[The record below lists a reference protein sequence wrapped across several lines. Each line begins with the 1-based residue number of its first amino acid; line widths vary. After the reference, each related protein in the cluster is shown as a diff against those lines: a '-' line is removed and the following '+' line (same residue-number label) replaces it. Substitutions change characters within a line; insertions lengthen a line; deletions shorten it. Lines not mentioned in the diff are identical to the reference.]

1 MNGILIGSPGVVVG
15 VGSGSCFVNEGIGVP
30 GEAAAGTAV
39 ELAAGWLPEG
49 VSPGAVTSEATRCG
63 DRIVGSGLGFDLPGG
78 GSVSVSRDVR
88 PFPVVGG
95 SASQSWQPVT
105 VAGRAA
111 AIGTGSFNSRSW
123 VEIAVWDVNGVQT
136 YIHAVQLSSEAALQ
150 FAAGLFPDIQEP
162 VEGPGVSYPAPTR
175 TGLQDV
181 DPVLDAVLGAGA
193 VNPALLAM
201 ATLPCGRSSPDDPKP
216 GCPFG
221 VPVGT
226 PTLGFRVSN
235 CKTYFAPAEAAG
247 EAPLL
252 LTSSSPRLF
261 GVYRGATSASDGQAY
276 HVIFAGDGAAT
287 WGVDVDVRAGQIT
300 SISYGCGS
308 TNPAQLG
315 PPLGDPKWVLPPLEG
330 AGR

>member
-1 MNGILIGSPGVVVG
+1 M
-15 VGSGSCFVNEGIGVP
+15 
-30 GEAAAGTAV
+30 
-39 ELAAGWLPEG
+39 
-49 VSPGAVTSEATRCG
+49 
-63 DRIVGSGLGFDLPGG
+63 
-78 GSVSVSRDVR
+78 
-88 PFPVVGG
+88 
-95 SASQSWQPVT
+95 
-105 VAGRAA
+105 
-111 AIGTGSFNSRSW
+111 
-123 VEIAVWDVNGVQT
+123 QT

-276 HVIFAGDGAAT
+276 HVILPGTERPRGAWTSMFGPARSPAFPTVAGPRTRRSSALRSATPSGCFLPSKGQAGETHDGHPALRRVVRGVRPRGLRRRLEAGGYADGGIVAHDPTAEACPVDAAICDFADVTAQHMGDANYYPVGGDKEIELRARAFQELGTSVPAAL
-287 WGVDVDVRAGQIT
+287 A
-300 SISYGCGS
+300 SIGC
-308 TNPAQLG
+308 PF
-315 PPLGDPKWVLPPLEG
+315 GDSPSCQHSFSLVFTTVSPG
-330 AGR
+330 